1 MRRDT
6 LWAGFILFVFFGCNA
21 MAQDN
26 PSYEKK
32 KLVQGKDTLL
42 YRILYPENF
51 SEDASYPLILFLH
64 GAGERGDDNEKQLT
78 HGSELFT
85 NASHRKEFPA
95 IVVFP
100 QCPEDD
106 YWANV
111 DVNRSSY
118 PVGLNFNYEKG
129 PTKPLSLL
137 MELLEQMRGKSYVAK
152 DKVYVM
158 GLSMGGMG
166 TFELLSR
173 KPDVFAAAVAI
184 CGGGDPDS
192 VTEYASEVPLWAFHG
207 AKDNVVAPQQSI
219 TMVSALLKEGGL
231 PRFTLYDDAD
241 HNSWDPAF
249 AEPGLLPWLFSH
261 SLKKE

>member
-1 MRRDT
+1 
-6 LWAGFILFVFFGCNA
+6 
-21 MAQDN
+21 
-26 PSYEKK
+26 
-32 KLVQGKDTLL
+32 
-42 YRILYPENF
+42 
-51 SEDASYPLILFLH
+51 
-64 GAGERGDDNEKQLT
+64 
-78 HGSELFT
+78 
-85 NASHRKEFPA
+85 
-95 IVVFP
+95 
-100 QCPEDD
+100 
-106 YWANV
+106 
-111 DVNRSSY
+111 
-118 PVGLNFNYEKG
+118 
-129 PTKPLSLL
+129 
-137 MELLEQMRGKSYVAK
+137 
-152 DKVYVM
+152 M